1 MGWEKEKHVVIP
13 QKLQMQFPGFIKRVG
28 SRLLVFLPSSMS
40 SRDYICIVNTV
51 PPQKNGSTHKGVFLA
66 TCGIPT

>member
-28 SRLLVFLPSSMS
+28 SRFLFFLPSSMS
-40 SRDYICIVNTV
+40 SRDYVCIVNNG
-51 PPQKNGSTHKGVFLA
+51 PPQKNASTHKGVFLA